1 MTQWLLLHTKP
12 FKENSLNREIS
23 VRQIRSYFPQLKV
36 KPVNPRSRKLVPLFP
51 GYLFVQLDQNSSE
64 LNAIRWLPGTH
75 GWVQFG
81 DEVATLSDEV
91 VQGIQRYVEKLNQ
104 DTVLGVEG
112 FTPGEPLEIIGGPFE
127 GYSAIFDSTISGGE
141 RARVLI
147 QLVYDKQ
154 MPAIVPGHLL
164 KSKKKH

>member
-12 FKENSLNREIS
+12 FKENSLDREIHA
-23 VRQIRSYFPQLKV
+23 RQISSYFPQLKV
-36 KPVNPRSRKLVPLFP
+36 KPVNPRSRKFVPLFP
-51 GYLFVQLDQNSSE
+51 GYVFVQLNQDSGE
-64 LNAIRWLPGTH
+64 VNAIRWLPGTH

-81 DEVATLSDEV
+81 DEIATVSDEIV
-91 VQGIQRYVEKLNQ
+91 HGIQRYVEKMNQ
-104 DTVLGVEG
+104 ETAPGTER
-112 FTPGEPLEIIGGPFE
+112 FSPGEPLEIIGGPFE

-154 MPAIVPGHLL
+154 MPAIVPEQML
-164 KSKKKH
+164 KSKKIH